1 MKRKYILGSAA
12 MLLGAGAAH
21 AAPLDNYRS
30 AKDGLEQAG
39 FEVEDSQEIPCNN
52 PNACWGYLGP
62 TVLQATGQLVDIPTS
77 SSIDAEDYMF
87 MCAGAASGLLKRD
100 VAQVAST
107 IGITFGVAEVAGI
120 AHHDFGPVKMEVR
133 EDGDTLACNFLIY

>member
-1 MKRKYILGSAA
+1 MRREYLIAIAA
-12 MLLGAGAAH
+12 MLVSLGAAY

-39 FEVEDSQEIPCNN
+39 FQVEDSQEIPCNN
-52 PNACWGYLGP
+52 PNACWGYLDP

-100 VAQVAST
+100 VEQIAST

-120 AHHDFGPVKMEVR
+120 AHHDFGSVKLEVR
-133 EDGDTLACNFLIY
+133 EDDDMLACSFLVY